1 MKCQACDKPATHHVT
16 EIVGGNPVEYHVCDM
31 HLQYLEAIGRAP
43 KASGPEE
50 RFVASMMACEVGE
63 ALGDQETVKKLAAY
77 LLPPLCLALLDP
89 KPEVRVVAAFQLM
102 AYGRDAQSAVE
113 ALKDALQDPDK
124 RVQQAARIALEY
136 IQNHEGPSDRKSVV

>member
-16 EIVGGNPVEYHVCDM
+16 EIVGGDPVEYHVCDM
-31 HLQYLEAIGRAP
+31 HLQNLEAIERAP
-43 KASGPEE
+43 KVRGPEKGPF
-50 RFVASMMACEVGE
+50 REVRKLGE
-63 ALGDQETVKKLAAY
+63 TLRDPETRKKLAAY
-77 LLPPLCLALLDP
+77 LFPALCLALLDP

-136 IQNHEGPSDRKSVV
+136 VQSNEKAPWFM

>member
-1 MKCQACDKPATHHVT
+1 MKCDKPATHNVT
-16 EIVGGNPVEYHVCDM
+16 EIASGDLVEYHVCDM
-31 HLQYLEAIGRAP
+31 DLQDLEAIKKAP
-43 KASGPEE
+43 QASGPEKE
-50 RFVASMMACEVGE
+50 FVATVMACELGE
-63 ALGDQETVKKLAAY
+63 ALCDRETLKKLAAY

-89 KPEVRVVAAFQLM
+89 KSEVRVVAAFQLM

-136 IQNHEGPSDRKSVV
+136 VQSNEKAPWFM